1 MTMYLLP
8 PALMF
13 YCGTA
18 VGYEHANEGHLFKV
32 GITDLKNG
40 HVWAWTCFI

>member
-1 MTMYLLP
+1 LNDSSLIYFP
-8 PALMF
+8 PVLMF

-18 VGYEHANEGHLFKV
+18 VGNEHANEGELFHV

-40 HVWAWTCFI
+40 NVWA

>member
-1 MTMYLLP
+1 
-8 PALMF
+8 MF

-18 VGYEHANEGHLFKV
+18 VGYEHANEGKLFQV

-40 HVWAWTCFI
+40 HVWA